1 MHVSAGDSG
10 VRVRQRADTQGH
22 HPQTLWLPSLMRLS
36 ANLGRDQPK
45 SGTASVGVTARYLT
59 SCSHH
64 KRSLNTLPTYSGW
77 EAAYHGLQH
86 FKRST
91 RL

>member
-36 ANLGRDQPK
+36 ATLGRDQPK
-45 SGTASVGVTARYLT
+45 SVWHSVCRRDRAILD
-59 SCSHH
+59 
-64 KRSLNTLPTYSGW
+64 LPL
-77 EAAYHGLQH
+77 AP
-86 FKRST
+86 
-91 RL
+91 